1 MTARPPL
8 ETLEAASEESP
19 ASPSTGEPVE
29 RDSKEQALSPTE
41 QAEASISKTLEAIL
55 SKTDDEDE
63 SPLTAEEGAASFAS
77 APVSTADGAAGGL
90 GLHAQAESE
99 VGPSIAVDAMF
110 DVDVD
115 LGPPDEERPKWSL
128 PPPTDDKPVGELLDE
143 VAQALKVQAAE
154 S

>member
-8 ETLEAASEESP
+8 ETLEAASEESSP

-29 RDSKEQALSPTE
+29 GDPKGQALSPTE

-63 SPLTAEEGAASFAS
+63 SPLTAEEGATPFAS
-77 APVSTADGAAGGL
+77 APGSTADEAAGGL
-90 GLHAQAESE
+90 GLHAQGESE

-115 LGPPDEERPKWSL
+115 LATPDEERPKWSL
-128 PPPTDDKPVGELLDE
+128 P
-143 VAQALKVQAAE
+143 
-154 S
+154 